1 MNESKLKSRAQ
12 ELVKRLN
19 ALGFSKDGKPLVID
33 QAYEL
38 IAAEEGYR
46 NQHELRAVLK
56 KQESKT
62 PERNGGASE
71 MQAHFDWGGLV
82 ERQGWSDSTQRSLAM
97 SFIGENKLMVDFFGY
112 AQAIADAE
120 NGEELD
126 DTDGAD
132 GEAEEIPTML
142 QNLGYK
148 LCYSDYKRPYWEYDD
163 DASDDF
169 ESVGL
174 LWVNAWKDAQ
184 ARVRRYANIDDA
196 KWDELT
202 LEERLQLVRQHLH
215 AFFMARIREHV
226 DSAYENYDFGPD
238 HVEGDDGWVSVSDG
252 SHWERNVYL
261 SSPDAGLD
269 EPSRKVRFIVDVTA
283 GNPDLWSILCKVT
296 VA

>member
-19 ALGFSKDGKPLVID
+19 ALGFSKEGKPLVID

-46 NQHELRAVLK
+46 NQHELRAALK
-56 KQESKT
+56 KQQPTS
-62 PERNGGASE
+62 RDRSDGAGE

-82 ERQGWSDSTQRSLAM
+82 QCQGWSESSQLSLALR
-97 SFIGENKLMVDFFGY
+97 FLGENKLMVDFFGY
-112 AQAIADAE
+112 AQAMADAE
-120 NGEELD
+120 NSEELD
-126 DTDGAD
+126 DAD
-132 GEAEEIPTML
+132 KAEVEAVDIPAML

-163 DASDDF
+163 EASDDF
-169 ESVGL
+169 ESIGL
-174 LWVNAWKDAQ
+174 LWADAWKDAQ
-184 ARVRRYANIDDA
+184 ARVRQYARVDDKQWNEA
-196 KWDELT
+196 S
-202 LEERLQLVRQHLH
+202 LEKRILLVRQNLH
-215 AFFMARIREHV
+215 AIFMDRVREHV
-226 DSAYENYDFGPD
+226 NSAYESYDFGSD

-261 SSPDAGLD
+261 SAPNAGPN

-283 GNPDLWSILCKVT
+283 GRPDLWSILCKVT